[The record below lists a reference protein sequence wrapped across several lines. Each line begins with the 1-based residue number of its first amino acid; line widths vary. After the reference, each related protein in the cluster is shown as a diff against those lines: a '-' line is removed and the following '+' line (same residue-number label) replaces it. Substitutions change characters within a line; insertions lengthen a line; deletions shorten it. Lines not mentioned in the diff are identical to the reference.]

1 MTRCESETAVTTA
14 ATYVA
19 GTVTPTIRAITP
31 IKSQGTAR
39 AAATAPLTGD
49 LAEGNATF
57 G

>member
-19 GTVTPTIRAITP
+19 RTVTPTTRAITP